1 MNTSII
7 IQPKSKII
15 YYNYIWLAYHDP
27 KCFCIVQN
35 KICSKG
41 ASSFCLVN
49 VGATMLSV
57 LLELSM
63 VTLDIGVGATYD
75 QENDGILTVG
85 EVNAGLN
92 PLWKIL
98 KIGRAHV

>member
-15 YYNYIWLAYHDP
+15 YYDYIWLARHDP
-27 KCFCIVQN
+27 KCFCTVQN
-35 KICSKG
+35 RICSKG
-41 ASSFCLVN
+41 ESSFFLVN

-63 VTLDIGVGATYD
+63 VTSYIGVGATYD
-75 QENDGILTVG
+75 QENDGILTIG
-85 EVNAGLN
+85 ELNGGLN

-98 KIGRAHV
+98 SSCID